1 MVNNEP
7 SCIYSA
13 DIDHLIGVDE
23 EKIQRSSALF
33 LLKLKEHR
41 RISQVGIDDIVQGA
55 TGLFYQVSDRLQAGI
70 RAKLAEADIDFEAI
84 HGLDDVF
91 NDLPNPF
98 CGIETSYLQENY
110 YRQSLGLVVSMICVF
125 TVNPSWTTPIITLH
139 KSHIFSTNRPLRF
152 NPMGAFIERP
162 GRDHNMSALKISL
175 L

>member
-1 MVNNEP
+1 MNHHAFF
-7 SCIYSA
+7 SQI
-13 DIDHLIGVDE
+13 IQHLIGVDE

-55 TGLFYQVSDRLQAGI
+55 TGLFYQVSDCLQAGI

-110 YRQSLGLVVSMICVF
+110 YRQSLGLVSMICVF
-125 TVNPSWTTPIITLH
+125 TVNPSWTTPIITLSI
-139 KSHIFSTNRPLRF
+139 KAIFLVLIDPSDSIQWGPL
-152 NPMGAFIERP
+152 
-162 GRDHNMSALKISL
+162 
-175 L
+175 